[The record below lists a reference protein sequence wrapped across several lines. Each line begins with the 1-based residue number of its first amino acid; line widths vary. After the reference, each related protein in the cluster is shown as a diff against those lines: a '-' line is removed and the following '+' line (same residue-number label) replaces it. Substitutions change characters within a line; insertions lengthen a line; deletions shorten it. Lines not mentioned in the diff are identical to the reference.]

1 MKQSGFTLLEL
12 LIALIV
18 LSILSGLAA
27 PGLSDLWQA
36 QQRLVAARE
45 LAGGIRAARVA
56 AITRHQQVSIQAVG
70 EDWSQG
76 WQIIAEHNQQRPDGP
91 VLLERVLNGKLRIVG
106 NSKVAQKLTFS
117 ELGGL
122 RGGGNGTIH
131 VCLRDQPVSHYRV
144 VVAIT
149 GNVRVVERQT
159 DQPLC
164 G

>member
-1 MKQSGFTLLEL
+1 MKQRGFTLLEL
-12 LIALIV
+12 LIAVIV
-18 LSILSGLAA
+18 LSILTGLAT
-27 PGLSDLWQA
+27 PGLSDLLQA

-45 LAGGIRAARVA
+45 LASGIRAARVA
-56 AITRHQQVSIQAVG
+56 AITRNQQVSIQAFD
-70 EDWSQG
+70 EDWSNG
-76 WQIIAEHNQQRPDGP
+76 WQIIAEQNGQRPDGP
-91 VLLERVLNGKLRIVG
+91 VLVERRLAGKLRIVG

-122 RGGGNGTIH
+122 RGAGNGSIY
-131 VCLRDQPVSHYRV
+131 VCIKDRPTSHYRV

-149 GNVRVVERQT
+149 GHVRVVEQET